1 MVSTTAKDFLADIE
15 QRFVKNEKT
24 EMGNLLKKFCS
35 KQYSGSGSIREYI
48 MEMVHMVSKLRNM
61 KLDVSDDMLVVMI
74 LISLPPKFGHFIV
87 SYNCQKD
94 KWTVK
99 FNRLPEL
106 IVKSIAADINPE
118 YVEITMLDP
127 KTNRHITKTYYTST
141 LTYGVQRYDRSQN
154 LTYYEG
160 CTFNI
165 TER

>member
-1 MVSTTAKDFLADIE
+1 MKPIFKIGEHDYTAFLAEDGLAPV
-15 QRFVKNEKT
+15 RNDLDAD
-24 EMGNLLKKFCS
+24 GSGRNLLDGLM
-35 KQYSGSGSIREYI
+35 YRARIA
-48 MEMVHMVSKLRNM
+48 
-61 KLDVSDDMLVVMI
+61 
-74 LISLPPKFGHFIV
+74 
-87 SYNCQKD
+87 QKD

-99 FNRLPEL
+99 FNHLPEL

>member
-1 MVSTTAKDFLADIE
+1 MKPIFKIGKNDYTAFLAEDGLAPV
-15 QRFVKNEKT
+15 RNDLDAD
-24 EMGNLLKKFCS
+24 GSGRNLLDGLM
-35 KQYSGSGSIREYI
+35 YRARIA
-48 MEMVHMVSKLRNM
+48 
-61 KLDVSDDMLVVMI
+61 
-74 LISLPPKFGHFIV
+74 
-87 SYNCQKD
+87 QKD
-94 KWTVK
+94 KWMVK

>member
-1 MVSTTAKDFLADIE
+1 MKPVFKIGEHDYTAFLAEDGLAPV
-15 QRFVKNEKT
+15 RNDLDAD
-24 EMGNLLKKFCS
+24 GSGRNLLDGLM
-35 KQYSGSGSIREYI
+35 YRARIA
-48 MEMVHMVSKLRNM
+48 
-61 KLDVSDDMLVVMI
+61 
-74 LISLPPKFGHFIV
+74 
-87 SYNCQKD
+87 QKD

>member
-1 MVSTTAKDFLADIE
+1 MKPIFKIGENDYTAFLAEDGLAPV
-15 QRFVKNEKT
+15 RNDLDAD
-24 EMGNLLKKFCS
+24 GSGRNLLDGLM
-35 KQYSGSGSIREYI
+35 YRARIA
-48 MEMVHMVSKLRNM
+48 
-61 KLDVSDDMLVVMI
+61 
-74 LISLPPKFGHFIV
+74 
-87 SYNCQKD
+87 QKD

-106 IVKSIAADINPE
+106 IIKSIAADINYE
-118 YVEITMLDP
+118 YVKITMLDP
-127 KTNRHITKTYYTST
+127 KTNRHLTKTYYTSS

>member
-1 MVSTTAKDFLADIE
+1 MKPIFKIGKNDYTAFLAEDGLSPV
-15 QRFVKNEKT
+15 RNDLDAD
-24 EMGNLLKKFCS
+24 GSGRNLLDGLMYRARIT
-35 KQYSGSGSIREYI
+35 QNG
-48 MEMVHMVSKLRNM
+48 
-61 KLDVSDDMLVVMI
+61 
-74 LISLPPKFGHFIV
+74 
-87 SYNCQKD
+87 

-118 YVEITMLDP
+118 YIEITMLDP
-127 KTNRHITKTYYTST
+127 KTNRHLTKTYYTST

>member
-1 MVSTTAKDFLADIE
+1 MKPIFMIGENDYTAFLAEDGLAPV
-15 QRFVKNEKT
+15 RNDLDAD
-24 EMGNLLKKFCS
+24 GSGRNLLDGLM
-35 KQYSGSGSIREYI
+35 YRARIA
-48 MEMVHMVSKLRNM
+48 
-61 KLDVSDDMLVVMI
+61 
-74 LISLPPKFGHFIV
+74 
-87 SYNCQKD
+87 QKD

-106 IVKSIAADINPE
+106 ILKSIAADINSE
-118 YVEITMLDP
+118 YVKITMLDP
-127 KTNRHITKTYYTST
+127 KTNRHLTKTYYTST

>member
-1 MVSTTAKDFLADIE
+1 MKPIFKIGEHDYTAFLAEDGLAPV
-15 QRFVKNEKT
+15 RNDLDAD
-24 EMGNLLKKFCS
+24 GSGRNLLDGLM
-35 KQYSGSGSIREYI
+35 YRARIA
-48 MEMVHMVSKLRNM
+48 
-61 KLDVSDDMLVVMI
+61 
-74 LISLPPKFGHFIV
+74 
-87 SYNCQKD
+87 QKD

-127 KTNRHITKTYYTST
+127 KTNRYITKTYYTST

>member
-1 MVSTTAKDFLADIE
+1 MKPIFKIGEHDYTAFLAEDGLAPV
-15 QRFVKNEKT
+15 RNDLDAD
-24 EMGNLLKKFCS
+24 GSGRNLLDGLM
-35 KQYSGSGSIREYI
+35 YRARIA
-48 MEMVHMVSKLRNM
+48 
-61 KLDVSDDMLVVMI
+61 
-74 LISLPPKFGHFIV
+74 
-87 SYNCQKD
+87 QKD

-106 IVKSIAADINPE
+106 IVKSIATDINPE

>member
-1 MVSTTAKDFLADIE
+1 MKPIFKIGKNDYTAFLAEDGLAPV
-15 QRFVKNEKT
+15 RNDLDAD
-24 EMGNLLKKFCS
+24 GSGRNLLDGLM
-35 KQYSGSGSIREYI
+35 YRARIA
-48 MEMVHMVSKLRNM
+48 
-61 KLDVSDDMLVVMI
+61 
-74 LISLPPKFGHFIV
+74 
-87 SYNCQKD
+87 QKD

-118 YVEITMLDP
+118 YIEITMLDP
-127 KTNRHITKTYYTST
+127 KMNRHITKTYYTST